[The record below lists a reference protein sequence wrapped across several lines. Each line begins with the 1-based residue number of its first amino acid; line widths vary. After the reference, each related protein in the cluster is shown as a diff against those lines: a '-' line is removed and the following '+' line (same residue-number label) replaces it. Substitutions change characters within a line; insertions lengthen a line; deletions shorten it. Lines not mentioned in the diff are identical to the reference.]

1 MALRYRVKW
10 NWKIQIINH
19 SKFTITLLKVSSTS
33 YVWRQCINV
42 RPRCQSRIW
51 PPLSNVLTLSSR
63 SERQLNGSMHFWR
76 ERTMKGKG
84 GMTVAERWR
93 YIGRRYHR
101 RDFSVSGS
109 NNVSGCRLYGVRPGT
124 GECPVGSSD
133 DARSPGATPV
143 RTYISI
149 LTNHYYMPGE
159 PRWAESTT
167 NAHVAYLDQVYQQF
181 TGARAL

>member
-1 MALRYRVKW
+1 MHPTTMSITHPSCNALTFARV
-10 NWKIQIINH
+10 
-19 SKFTITLLKVSSTS
+19 
-33 YVWRQCINV
+33 
-42 RPRCQSRIW
+42 
-51 PPLSNVLTLSSR
+51 R
-63 SERQLNGSMHFWR
+63 SERRLNCIS
-76 ERTMKGKG
+76 EESETMKGKG

>member
-1 MALRYRVKW
+1 
-10 NWKIQIINH
+10 
-19 SKFTITLLKVSSTS
+19 
-33 YVWRQCINV
+33 
-42 RPRCQSRIW
+42 
-51 PPLSNVLTLSSR
+51 
-63 SERQLNGSMHFWR
+63 
-76 ERTMKGKG
+76 MKGKG

>member
-1 MALRYRVKW
+1 MSEISVSRCSVLVRKYRIGANAKAIRTLDDAEGCNEGGRLVVRVEAMA
-10 NWKIQIINH
+10 
-19 SKFTITLLKVSSTS
+19 VS
-33 YVWRQCINV
+33 
-42 RPRCQSRIW
+42 
-51 PPLSNVLTLSSR
+51 
-63 SERQLNGSMHFWR
+63 
-76 ERTMKGKG
+76 
-84 GMTVAERWR
+84 VAS
-93 YIGRRYHR
+93 RRYHR

>member
-1 MALRYRVKW
+1 
-10 NWKIQIINH
+10 
-19 SKFTITLLKVSSTS
+19 
-33 YVWRQCINV
+33 
-42 RPRCQSRIW
+42 
-51 PPLSNVLTLSSR
+51 
-63 SERQLNGSMHFWR
+63 
-76 ERTMKGKG
+76 
-84 GMTVAERWR
+84 MTVANDEAVYRTAGTAAW
-93 YIGRRYHR
+93 RYHR

>member
-1 MALRYRVKW
+1 MIFGQNYPFRNQRAVA
-10 NWKIQIINH
+10 
-19 SKFTITLLKVSSTS
+19 
-33 YVWRQCINV
+33 
-42 RPRCQSRIW
+42 
-51 PPLSNVLTLSSR
+51 R
-63 SERQLNGSMHFWR
+63 SEDLDAKKSGKIVDGGGKA
-76 ERTMKGKG
+76 EADAVTVVATMA
-84 GMTVAERWR
+84 VYRLA
-93 YIGRRYHR
+93 GRCYHR

>member
-1 MALRYRVKW
+1 MAGSEDLDAKKSGKMVDGGGKAEADAVTVVATMAVYR
-10 NWKIQIINH
+10 
-19 SKFTITLLKVSSTS
+19 L
-33 YVWRQCINV
+33 
-42 RPRCQSRIW
+42 
-51 PPLSNVLTLSSR
+51 
-63 SERQLNGSMHFWR
+63 
-76 ERTMKGKG
+76 
-84 GMTVAERWR
+84 A
-93 YIGRRYHR
+93 GRRYHR

>member
-1 MALRYRVKW
+1 M
-10 NWKIQIINH
+10 
-19 SKFTITLLKVSSTS
+19 FSSTGAARQTPSS
-33 YVWRQCINV
+33 YLGIRARVERAWTGQRGKLLAPFALSVQLEAAET
-42 RPRCQSRIW
+42 RHPLGLW
-51 PPLSNVLTLSSR
+51 PLLLVHR
-63 SERQLNGSMHFWR
+63 FRHFR
-76 ERTMKGKG
+76 G
-84 GMTVAERWR
+84 VAETGGGDGRVRRRRWWVR
-93 YIGRRYHR
+93 ISVGGTERRYHR